1 MYWNHRVIY
10 KKDKKTGFESFEIHE
25 VYYSKKGKI
34 KSWTVQP
41 VSPFGETKKILKKE
55 LKYFKN
61 ALKKPILREK
71 KKGKKKIILTEY
83 KN

>member
-10 KKDKKTGFESFEIHE
+10 RKDLKTGFESFEIHE

-34 KSWTVQP
+34 ESWTENA
-41 VSPFGETKKILKKE
+41 VSPFGENKKVLKKE
-55 LKYFKN
+55 LNFFKN

-71 KKGKKKIILTEY
+71 KKGNKVILVKY
-83 KN
+83 KD